1 MNQEQKII
9 NRKKA
14 IKLGI
19 EIFIVVVALF
29 FGMFTASLFPDT
41 GFADII
47 DRTLGKFFDVGS
59 LIADNYLRF
68 IETFTVILFIWILIK
83 VTHWIFVLTLSEKR
97 RQSAGINLLKSF
109 LKYVYLFLGGIFIL
123 TAWGVETATLLLSV
137 GLLGL
142 VVSFGAQGLVEDLI
156 SGLFIILEKQF
167 EVGDMVFIDGFRG
180 KVLEINLRTTKF
192 LDPSNNDVKYISNSE
207 IATVLNLSQ
216 QTSIA
221 FTDMSIEYGADLKA
235 IEKICIDFLPSLKEK
250 YAEIEDTPNYY
261 GVAELADSAVLI
273 RFGALCKE
281 ENKFK
286 VRRILNRELKLL
298 FDENKINI
306 PFPQLVLHNQK
317 EE

>member
-29 FGMFTASLFPDT
+29 FGMFTASLFPET
-41 GFADII
+41 AFADII

-192 LDPSNNDVKYISNSE
+192 LDLSNNDVKYISNSE

-216 QTSIA
+216 QPSIA
-221 FTDMSIEYGADLKA
+221 FTDMSIEYGADLKT
-235 IEKICIDFLPSLKEK
+235 IENLCINFLPSLKEK
-250 YAEIEDTPNYY
+250 YAEILEIPKYY
-261 GVAELADSAVLI
+261 GVSELADSAVLI
-273 RFGALCKE
+273 RFGATCSE

-286 VRRILNRELKLL
+286 VIRILNRELKLL

>member
-1 MNQEQKII
+1 MNLEQKKID
-9 NRKKA
+9 RKKA

-19 EIFIVVVALF
+19 EIFVVVVALF

-41 GFADII
+41 EFASIV

-59 LIADNYLRF
+59 LIVDNYLRF
-68 IETFTVILFIWILIK
+68 IETFTVLLFVWILIK
-83 VTHWIFVLTLSEKR
+83 MTHWIFMLTMSEKR
-97 RQSAGINLLKSF
+97 RQSAGMNLLKSF
-109 LKYVYLFLGGIFIL
+109 LKYVYIFLGGIFIL
-123 TAWGVETATLLLSV
+123 TAWGVETGTLLLSV

-167 EVGDMVFIDGFRG
+167 EVGDIVFIDGFRG
-180 KVLEINLRTTKF
+180 QVLEINLRTTKF
-192 LDPSNNDVKYISNSE
+192 LDPLNNDIKYISNSE

-216 QTSIA
+216 QPSIA
-221 FTDMSIEYGADLKA
+221 FTDMSIEYGADLRA
-235 IEKICIDFLPSLKEK
+235 IEKLCVDFLPSLKEK
-250 YAEIEDTPNYY
+250 YTEILEVPNYY

-281 ENKFK
+281 DNKFK
-286 VRRILNRELKLL
+286 VKRILNRELKLL
-298 FDENKINI
+298 FDENNINI

>member
-1 MNQEQKII
+1 MNLEQKKI

-19 EIFIVVVALF
+19 EIFVVVVALF
-29 FGMFTASLFPDT
+29 FGMFTASLFPGT
-41 GFADII
+41 EFASIV

-59 LIADNYLRF
+59 LVVDNYLRF
-68 IETFTVILFIWILIK
+68 IETLTVLLFVWILIK
-83 VTHWIFVLTLSEKR
+83 ITHWIFVLTLSEKR
-97 RQSAGINLLKSF
+97 RKSAGINLLQSF
-109 LKYVYLFLGGIFIL
+109 LKYVYIFIGFIFVL
-123 TAWGVETATLLLSV
+123 TAWGVETGTLLLSV

-167 EVGDMVFIDGFRG
+167 EVGDIVFIDGFRG
-180 KVLEINLRTTKF
+180 QVLEINLRTTKF
-192 LDPSNNDVKYISNSE
+192 LDPSNNDIKYISNSE

-216 QTSIA
+216 QPSIA
-221 FTDMSIEYGADLKA
+221 FTDMSIEYGADLRA
-235 IEKICIDFLPSLKEK
+235 IEKLCVDFLPSLKEK
-250 YAEIEDTPNYY
+250 YTEILEVPNYY
-261 GVAELADSAVLI
+261 GVSELADSAVLI

-298 FDENKINI
+298 FDENNINI
-306 PFPQLVLHNQK
+306 PFPQLVLHTHK

>member
-1 MNQEQKII
+1 MNQEQKKI

-29 FGMFTASLFPDT
+29 FGMFTASLFPET
-41 GFADII
+41 AFADII

-109 LKYVYLFLGGIFIL
+109 LKYVYIFLGGIFIL

-192 LDPSNNDVKYISNSE
+192 LDLSNNDAKYISNSE

-216 QTSIA
+216 QPSIA

-235 IEKICIDFLPSLKEK
+235 IENLCINFLPSLKEK
-250 YAEIEDTPNYY
+250 YAEILEIPKYY
-261 GVAELADSAVLI
+261 GVSELADSAVLI
-273 RFGALCKE
+273 RFGATCSE

-286 VRRILNRELKLL
+286 VIRILNRELKLL

>member
-1 MNQEQKII
+1 MNQEQKKV

-14 IKLGI
+14 IKLGL
-19 EIFIVVVALF
+19 EITIVVIALF
-29 FGMFTASLFPDT
+29 LGMFTATLFPDT
-41 GFADII
+41 AFAVII
-47 DRTLGKFFDVGS
+47 GRTLGKFFDIGS

-109 LKYVYLFLGGIFIL
+109 LKYVYIFLGGIFIL

-156 SGLFIILEKQF
+156 SGLFIIIEKQF
-167 EVGDMVFIDGFRG
+167 EVGDIVFIDGFRG
-180 KVLEINLRTTKF
+180 RVLEINLRTTKF

-216 QTSIA
+216 HLSIA

-235 IEKICIDFLPSLKEK
+235 IEKICIEFLPKLKEK
-250 YAEIEDTPNYY
+250 YAEIEETPNYY

-281 ENKFK
+281 DNKFK

-298 FDENKINI
+298 FDENNINI